1 MDSVMA
7 SSSIRET
14 KGFEIQTRDMPTQP
28 KRTSLIGTLKAYP
41 HYLHRKRMVTIN
53 ENLNFD
59 IRVKRVKSVLTSVA
73 TT

>member
-1 MDSVMA
+1 MA

-14 KGFEIQTRDMPTQP
+14 TSYEIQTRDMPTHP
-28 KRTSLIGTLKAYP
+28 KRTSLIGTLTAYP
-41 HYLHRKRMVTIN
+41 HYLHRKRIVTIN

-59 IRVKRVKSVLTSVA
+59 IRVKRVKSVLASIA